1 MLQRPYKILVVDDE
15 PDIQPLFMQ
24 RMRRDIRSGRYELL
38 FAGNGVEAMERLISE
53 RDIDMVV
60 TDINMPEMDGLTL
73 LEQIPSVDPNIRSV
87 IISAYGDM
95 KNIRTAMNR
104 GAFDFVMKPLD
115 FDDLRVTIERT
126 LSHMEAWR
134 EALSSRDQLVAL
146 QNELDIARQ
155 MQQSILPT
163 SFPQSDAYGIF
174 ANMEPARNVGG
185 DFFDLM
191 RLENG
196 LIGLAIADVSDKGV
210 PAALM
215 MMSCRTQLKG
225 AAIGNVEPGKVL
237 AEVNNLLLDGNETAM
252 FVTVFYVAY
261 DPATG
266 QFTYANG
273 GHNPPLVVHADGSSE
288 TLPLTGGVALGLVSG
303 LGYAQQT
310 AALAPGDTLFLYTD
324 GVTEAMNGDS
334 QEFGMDRLR
343 AVFAATPPEDAR
355 QVNEE
360 VFRAVRAF
368 AGDRAQSDDITCL
381 TLHRKKG
388 MGS

>member
-1 MLQRPYKILVVDDE
+1 MLQGPYKILVVDDE